1 MISDPAEFVTN
12 RKKQKPYSDFSE
24 KTEKTKNRIA
34 TTVKKHKNRKK
45 LEKNWK
51 SMVKSEET

>member
-1 MISDPAEFVTN
+1 VTQRSLLQTEKNKN
-12 RKKQKPYSDFSE
+12 RIATSVK

-51 SMVKSEET
+51 SMVKSEKT